1 MSAKFIKLYPE
12 NPQESKIREIV
23 QCLKDGGVIIYP
35 TDTVYGMGCDI
46 HNQRAVERICQI
58 KGVKPE
64 KANLS
69 FICHDLSHIADYAR
83 ISTPVFK
90 VMKKALPGPFTF
102 ILEASNNVPKILKN
116 NKKTV
121 GIRVPENNIPRMIVK
136 ELGNP
141 IITSSIKDEDE
152 IAEYTTDS
160 ELIFER
166 FHKLVDIV
174 IDGGFG
180 DNVPSTI
187 VNCINDEIE
196 LIREGKGD
204 LSLFL

>member
-1 MSAKFIKLYPE
+1 MSAQFIKLYPE

-23 QCLKDGGVIIYP
+23 KCLKDGGIIIYP

-46 HNQRAVERICQI
+46 HNQRAVEKICQI
-58 KGVKPE
+58 KGIKPE

-69 FICHDLSHIADYAR
+69 FICFDLSHIADYAR

-102 ILEASNNVPKILKN
+102 ILDASNNVPKILKN

-121 GIRVPENNIPRMIVK
+121 GIRVPDNNIPRMIVK

-152 IAEYTTDS
+152 IAEYTTDP
-160 ELIFER
+160 EIIYDR

-180 DNVPSTI
+180 NNVPSSI
-187 VNCINDEIE
+187 INCTNGEVE
-196 LIREGKGD
+196 LLREGMGD
-204 LSLFL
+204 ISLFL